1 MTGKLAAALCYVRA
15 ASNWFYTNII
25 VEVREFRLVTY
36 GILIV
41 AWHMNCGLW
50 YVNCGLWYKCG
61 EQKWPSDFRAIFEA
75 LRLFTTTQ
83 IIFYLPPLGL
93 RILKWGETSL

>member
-1 MTGKLAAALCYVRA
+1 MLRIECNKNRIFTFLACNKAGIHAFQQEFMTGKLAAALCYVKA

-61 EQKWPSDFRAIFEA
+61 
-75 LRLFTTTQ
+75 
-83 IIFYLPPLGL
+83 
-93 RILKWGETSL
+93 

>member
-36 GILIV
+36 GI
-41 AWHMNCGLW
+41 
-50 YVNCGLWYKCG
+50 
-61 EQKWPSDFRAIFEA
+61 
-75 LRLFTTTQ
+75 
-83 IIFYLPPLGL
+83 
-93 RILKWGETSL
+93 